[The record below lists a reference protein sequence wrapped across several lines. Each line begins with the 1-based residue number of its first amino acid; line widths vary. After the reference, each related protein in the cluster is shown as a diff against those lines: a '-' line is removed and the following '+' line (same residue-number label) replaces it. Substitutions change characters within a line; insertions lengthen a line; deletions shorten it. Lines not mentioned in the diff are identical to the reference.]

1 MPTAADMGR
10 WPSWVEKVSTCKK
23 VGHAESGLIAFIEW
37 TARIMPTG
45 NDVMLRDETTSR
57 TFSAF
62 VEEHEARLRHAL
74 TARFGS
80 DVGKD
85 AAADALAYGWE
96 HWERVQSMDNSI
108 GYLYTVGRDR
118 GRRMS
123 QSRLPL
129 FPDVPVERAPWVEP
143 GLSRAVAD
151 LPERQRTVVLLLHG
165 YDWTQSEVAE
175 VLEISKASV
184 QRHGERAMAR
194 LRRKLGV
201 DR

>member
-1 MPTAADMGR
+1 MLTEETATER
-10 WPSWVEKVSTCKK
+10 
-23 VGHAESGLIAFIEW
+23 
-37 TARIMPTG
+37 
-45 NDVMLRDETTSR
+45 
-57 TFSAF
+57 FSAF
-62 VEEHEARLRHAL
+62 VADHEARLRHAL
-74 TARFGS
+74 TARFGPET
-80 DVGKD
+80 GKD

-96 HWERVQSMDNSI
+96 HWERVESMENPV

-123 QSRLPL
+123 QRRPPL
-129 FPDVPVERAPWVEP
+129 FPAVPVERAPWVEP
-143 GLSRAVAD
+143 GLARAVAD

-175 VLEISKASV
+175 MLHISKATV
-184 QRHGERAMAR
+184 QRHGERALAR

>member
-1 MPTAADMGR
+1 
-10 WPSWVEKVSTCKK
+10 
-23 VGHAESGLIAFIEW
+23 
-37 TARIMPTG
+37 
-45 NDVMLRDETTSR
+45 MLKDETTIE
-57 TFSAF
+57 TFATF
-62 VEEHEARLRHAL
+62 VEEHEARLRHVL

-80 DVGKD
+80 DVGKE

-96 HWERVQSMDNSI
+96 HWEQVEAMENPV
-108 GYLYTVGRDR
+108 GYLYTIGKDR

-123 QSRLPL
+123 RRRRVL
-129 FPDVPVERAPWVEP
+129 FPSVPVERAPWVEP

-165 YDWTQSEVAE
+165 YDWTHSEVAE
-175 VLEISKASV
+175 VLDISKASV

>member
-1 MPTAADMGR
+1 
-10 WPSWVEKVSTCKK
+10 
-23 VGHAESGLIAFIEW
+23 
-37 TARIMPTG
+37 
-45 NDVMLRDETTSR
+45 MLRDETRSK

-74 TARFGS
+74 TARFGL
-80 DVGKD
+80 DVGKE

-96 HWERVQSMDNSI
+96 HWNRVASMENPV
-108 GYLYTVGRDR
+108 GYLYTVGKDR

-123 QSRLPL
+123 QHRRPL
-129 FPDVPVERAPWVEP
+129 FPSVPVQRAPWVEP
-143 GLSRAVAD
+143 RLSQAVAD
-151 LPERQRTVVLLLHG
+151 LSERQRTVVLLLYGH
-165 YDWTQSEVAE
+165 DWTQSEVAD
-175 VLEISKASV
+175 VLGISKATV